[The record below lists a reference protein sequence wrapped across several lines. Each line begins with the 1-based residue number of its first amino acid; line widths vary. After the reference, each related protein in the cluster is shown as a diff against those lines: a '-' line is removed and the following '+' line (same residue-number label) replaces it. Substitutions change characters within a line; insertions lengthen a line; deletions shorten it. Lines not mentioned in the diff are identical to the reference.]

1 MNVPTNLMYSKAH
14 TWAKKLEDGSVLVG
28 ITDFAQDELNEI
40 VFINLPV
47 EGDEVTMDEAFGDIE
62 SVKTVSDVISP
73 VSGTV
78 AEVNEDLLTEP
89 KAINDDPYEA
99 WLIRVENA
107 TGMEELLTAE
117 EYIASTESEK

>member
-1 MNVPTNLMYSKAH
+1 
-14 TWAKKLEDGSVLVG
+14 
-28 ITDFAQDELNEI
+28 
-40 VFINLPV
+40 
-47 EGDEVTMDEAFGDIE
+47 MDEAFGDIE